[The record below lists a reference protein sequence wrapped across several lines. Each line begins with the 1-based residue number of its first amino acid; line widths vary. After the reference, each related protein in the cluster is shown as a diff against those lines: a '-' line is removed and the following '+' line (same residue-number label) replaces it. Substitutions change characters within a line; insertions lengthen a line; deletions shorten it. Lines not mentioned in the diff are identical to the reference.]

1 MEASVIDDFEKDR
14 KDEKRFYALINFF
27 KLLIIGEAANNLTT
41 SQFCFE
47 DCFAVLGGM
56 DVFNK
61 LLDDITN
68 NNINFSFANGQKKSL
83 EYLLRSEAYDLFTSL
98 SDIKNTQ
105 STLLIQA
112 FQSFETIINYFDKH
126 GNKEFSESASSENIL
141 YLTVPLNLW
150 NKLRSIEIENYQK
163 KLKTD

>member
-1 MEASVIDDFEKDR
+1 MEASIINNFENDR
-14 KDEKRFYALINFF
+14 KNEKRFYALINYF

-68 NNINFSFANGQKKSL
+68 NNISFSFANGKSKSL
-83 EYLLRSEAYDLFTSL
+83 EYLLRTETIVLFTSL
-98 SDIKNTQ
+98 GDIKSTQ
-105 STLLIQA
+105 SPLLIQA
-112 FQSFETIINYFDKH
+112 FKDFETIIRYFDNH
-126 GNKEFSESASSENIL
+126 SDKEFIESLSSENL
-141 YLTVPLNLW
+141 LCSTLPHNLW
-150 NKLRSIEIENYQK
+150 DILMNTETDNYQK